1 MLYASERRVKAIP
14 ANFSWSQTVGAPA
27 GTRQDLGS
35 SGNLANFKGIDSIG
49 TSDYSTYPVAAG
61 VNSFEVWL
69 QGHFTGVFNAVYDK
83 RFWMSTDFS
92 PNTGLVVKFTGN
104 QTVYAQP
111 TNATSSIATSTIGTS
126 DPGTA
131 NVTFGG
137 SLTSSITTSGYTDFV
152 VLQLQTTTAAPAG
165 DTSLATFS
173 LSYVET

>member
-1 MLYASERRVKAIP
+1 M
-14 ANFSWSQTVGAPA
+14 TVGAPA

-35 SGNLANFKGIDSIG
+35 SGNLANFKNIDSIG
-49 TSDYSTYPVAAG
+49 TSDYAANPVAAG
-61 VNSFEVWL
+61 TNSFEVWL
-69 QGHFTGVFNAVYDK
+69 QGHFSGIFNAIYDR

-92 PNTGLVVKFTGN
+92 PNTGLVVKMKGD
-104 QTVYAQP
+104 QQAYAQP

-126 DPGTA
+126 DPGAA

-137 SLTSSITTSGYTDFV
+137 SLTSSITTSGYTDYI

-173 LSYVET
+173 LSYVEV